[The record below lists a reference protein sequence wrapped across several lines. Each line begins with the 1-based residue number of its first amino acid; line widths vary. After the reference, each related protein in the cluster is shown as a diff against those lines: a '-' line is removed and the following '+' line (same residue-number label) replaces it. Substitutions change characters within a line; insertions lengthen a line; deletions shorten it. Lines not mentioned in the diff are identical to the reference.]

1 MRIDKRKTQA
11 MIWQKSTTQTNKT
24 LTRGLMPALLLALL
38 LHVSG
43 HIFLHLSDSTLAG
56 DESHLT
62 SHQES
67 RTASAPQHQCSVCQD
82 QQHLSLESSSLAVIP
97 LVITPTV
104 PTRQND
110 ALPSFLPAHFKPT
123 RAPPRG

>member
-1 MRIDKRKTQA
+1 MNL
-11 MIWQKSTTQTNKT
+11 QKNK
-24 LTRGLMPALLLALL
+24 LMVRSLMPALLLALL

-43 HIFLHLSDSTLAG
+43 HVFLHLGDAVSAG
-56 DESHLT
+56 DETHLT

-82 QQHLSLESSSLAVIP
+82 HQHLSLDSAPRAAVTRAAI
-97 LVITPTV
+97 LTV
-104 PTRQND
+104 PPRQND